1 MKALTALL
9 VLLCHQALAADVRLS
24 WDANSESNVV
34 SYRLYWRNTNSGQS
48 NVIAVLGR
56 TNTTAKVS
64 SLPFGDTVFT
74 VTALDS
80 EGLESG
86 FSDEVT
92 ATNRLTAKFII
103 MLDNGTWTQ
112 AGAITDIC
120 KTNGWNA
127 VNKIEGA
134 WLISG
139 VPDEFTSRTLAEK
152 ITQNSLIG
160 AKIKLIIKLPENTTM
175 TYWGNAP
182 TDFWVWMA
190 KFWGKPG

>member
-1 MKALTALL
+1 MKALVALL
-9 VLLCHQALAADVRLS
+9 ILLCHQALAADVRLS

-34 SYRLYWRNTNSGQS
+34 SYKLYWRNTNSGQS
-48 NVIAVLGR
+48 NTIAVLGR
-56 TNTTAKVS
+56 TNTIAKVVNV
-64 SLPFGDTVFT
+64 PFGDTVFA
-74 VTALDS
+74 VTALNS
-80 EGLESG
+80 EGLESD

-92 ATNRLTAKFII
+92 ATNRATAKFII
-103 MLDNGTWTQ
+103 MLDNGTWIQ

-139 VPDEFTSRTLAEK
+139 VPDELTSRTLAEK

-182 TDFWVWMA
+182 TDLWVWMA